1 MGRQLSAPL
10 WPAAYSLYCGAYLC
24 GAHGGAGEPWPE
36 SVSALMHTAVGEI
49 FSGASGGVT
58 IIERVITPVLGEW

>member
-1 MGRQLSAPL
+1 
-10 WPAAYSLYCGAYLC
+10 
-24 GAHGGAGEPWPE
+24 
-36 SVSALMHTAVGEI
+36 MHTAVGEI

>member
-1 MGRQLSAPL
+1 
-10 WPAAYSLYCGAYLC
+10 LYEYLC
-24 GAHGGAGEPWPE
+24 GAQGGAGEPWPE

-58 IIERVITPVLGEW
+58 IIERVITPVFGE